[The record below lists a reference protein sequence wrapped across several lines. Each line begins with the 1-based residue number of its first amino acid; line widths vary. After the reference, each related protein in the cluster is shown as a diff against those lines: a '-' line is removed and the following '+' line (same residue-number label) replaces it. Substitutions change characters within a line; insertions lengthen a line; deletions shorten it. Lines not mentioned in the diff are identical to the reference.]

1 MTRIDMGRIAEA
13 LQEAAEAEILP
24 RYQRLEAAHIHE
36 KTEAIDLVTE
46 ADTAAE
52 ALLARLF
59 KDILPG
65 ALFVG
70 EESAAVDPQLLDRL
84 ADADLAVVVD
94 PVDGTANFVA
104 GMPLFGV
111 MAAVTMRGKSIAG
124 VIYDPVGKDFMLA
137 ETGNGAFYRQ
147 SGASDRRLAVAAPVP
162 LAAMIG
168 LVSTDFLPP
177 ESKPAILSN
186 LAKPRMFASHRC
198 AAHMYRAFAA
208 GHAHFLMLDRLTP
221 WDHLA
226 GSLIAQEAGA
236 HLACF
241 DGSSYDASRRDGCLL
256 AATDADSWALLM
268 RQVFEDGGP
277 SAP

>member
-1 MTRIDMGRIAEA
+1 MAKIDIYRIAEA

-24 RYQRLEAAHIHE
+24 RYQRLEAASIQE
-36 KTEAIDLVTE
+36 KMDATDLVTE

-52 ALLARLF
+52 MMLKQLF
-59 KDILPG
+59 ENILPG

-70 EESAAVDPQLLDRL
+70 EESVARDPGLLRGL
-84 ADADLAVVVD
+84 VDADLAVVVD

-111 MAAVTMRGKSIAG
+111 MAAITMRGKSVAG
-124 VIYDPVGKDFMLA
+124 VIYDPVGKDWMIA
-137 ETGNGAFYRQ
+137 EKG
-147 SGASDRRLAVAAPVP
+147 SGALYRKTGAEDRRLSTAAPVP
-162 LAAMIG
+162 LAEMIG
-168 LVSTDFLPP
+168 LVSTDFLPV
-177 ESKPAILSN
+177 ESKAAILAK
-186 LAKPRMFASHRC
+186 LARPRMFASHRC

-236 HLACF
+236 YLACF
-241 DGSSYDASRRDGCLL
+241 DGSPYDASKREGCLL
-256 AATDADSWALLM
+256 ATTDPDSWVVLM
-268 RQVFEDGGP
+268 RQVFEGRT
-277 SAP
+277 AAL